1 MSANNFKY
9 PEVLEI
15 GVPFF
20 TNISHIYK
28 KKKKILKRI
37 HWTMRFIPHIS
48 TPKKDWYGITYIAH
62 IKDNVRMFLQ
72 CGLLI
77 ANRLEELAPVYME
90 KFKKSLHIPQVIPQ
104 LKMKIRAVTFGT
116 TQIAEL
122 CKLVVN
128 QMPLEKC
135 SFLLDVTEIP
145 NSSELKVENAQKKL
159 THARKEIVSLKK
171 RLDELSVPVN
181 EKETTEVLKKTKKL
195 LRKRKREEETAEKI
209 MNQKR

>member
-1 MSANNFKY
+1 
-9 PEVLEI
+9 
-15 GVPFF
+15 
-20 TNISHIYK
+20 
-28 KKKKILKRI
+28 
-37 HWTMRFIPHIS
+37 
-48 TPKKDWYGITYIAH
+48 
-62 IKDNVRMFLQ
+62 MFLQ

-171 RLDELSVPVN
+171 RLLKQLSIPVN
-181 EKETTEVLKKTKKL
+181 EKEKREVLKKTKNISKN
-195 LRKRKREEETAEKI
+195 KRKREEEI
-209 MNQKR
+209 YH